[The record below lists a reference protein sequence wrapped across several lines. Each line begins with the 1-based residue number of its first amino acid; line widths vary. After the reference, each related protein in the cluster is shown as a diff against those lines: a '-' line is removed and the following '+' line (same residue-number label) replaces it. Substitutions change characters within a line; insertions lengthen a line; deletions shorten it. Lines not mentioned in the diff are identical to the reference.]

1 MRGGGLEGLQVLV
14 TGIDALISRGVVQA
28 LVAEKALVTAVDGD
42 PRILER
48 FQRDIALYRTE
59 SNIAAID
66 LFSGS
71 EMRLFAE
78 NLQSLGRLPHL
89 VVCCCDGGGCPA
101 VLAAAALRPSLVL
114 HALAASGGGLL
125 RAFAALGVP
134 NLPNLLEPGRRKGVF
149 DTHGG
154 PRRVAISGHLFSLR
168 RGEAPSGSASK
179 PSPAARAISHAA
191 GRLLVPGIRRKDPT
205 SPHRRAAAGAP
216 PLNNDRSP
224 ASPTR
229 QPTATGRSS

>member
-154 PRRVAISGHLFSLR
+154 PRRVA
-168 RGEAPSGSASK
+168 PSGSASK